1 VSEPDSHGPAPARH
15 LVFICFRS
23 SDGGS
28 YASVYLDEVLTAA
41 FGAAHVF
48 RSSRSIGAGASF
60 PGVIE
65 DALARAAVLLVLI
78 GRDWLGAPSA
88 TGVPAAAGE
97 AGKRAVDRPEGW
109 VRHEIEVSL
118 RAGIPV
124 IPVLLTGAT
133 LPAKSQLPP
142 SIADLADRQVIH
154 LRHRH
159 VSPDV
164 GHLIAQIRRVA
175 PGVGVESGVRAAP
188 GTATAQAGRSA
199 GEPRSRTRPFQ
210 ALIAEK
216 TRGFVGRQQVFGAV
230 DDWLAATRCG
240 YLTLRAEPGYGK
252 SAIVA
257 RYTLRTG
264 CLAYFNQRTTGLT
277 RASQFLRSVRE
288 QLSGLISDPTDGFA
302 PPAATV
308 VDGTGLAELLGQAV
322 SRAPGGR
329 LVIAVDA
336 LDEVD
341 LDSQDRGSNI
351 LYLPPQLPDGVYFLL
366 TKRDVALPLV
376 VDVPAHT
383 IDLMAP
389 QFHAANLSDARAYL
403 EAAAALP
410 GVARWL
416 EEHRLTASAF
426 VAELQRLSA
435 ANFIYL
441 HHVVQDIDSGR
452 FESRAIDRLP
462 DGLQAYYLD
471 HWHRMGMDSAEPPVI
486 RLRVLYVL
494 LEYQEPATIGRL
506 ASMVGASEVEVAAI
520 IRQWRQFLRRED
532 GGPEPAY
539 SLYHESFA
547 DFLRREETL
556 AASHVDLAEVNG
568 LIADHLY
575 ENP

>member
-1 VSEPDSHGPAPARH
+1 MSEPDSHGPAPARH

-23 SDGGS
+23 SDAGS
-28 YASVYLDEVLTAA
+28 YASVYLDEALTAA

-65 DALARAAVLLVLI
+65 DGLARAAVLLVLI

-88 TGVPAAAGE
+88 AGAPGVGGAAGM
-97 AGKRAVDRPEGW
+97 RAVDEPEDW

-124 IPVLLTGAT
+124 IPVLLTGAE
-133 LPAKSQLPP
+133 LPAKSQLPL
-142 SIADLADRQVIH
+142 SIADLADRQAIH

-159 VSPDV
+159 ISPDA

-175 PGVGVESGVRAAP
+175 PHVATVPAAD
-188 GTATAQAGRSA
+188 SA
-199 GEPRSRTRPFQ
+199 GEPGPWARPFH

-216 TRGFVGRQQVFGAV
+216 TRGFVGRQHVLGAV

-257 RYTLRTG
+257 LYTSRTG
-264 CLAYFNQRTTGLT
+264 CLAYFNQRAIGLT
-277 RASQFLRSVRE
+277 RASQFLCFVRE
-288 QLSGLISDPTDGFA
+288 QLSGLLGDPADGFA
-302 PPAATV
+302 AADTTV
-308 VDGTGLAELLGQAV
+308 VDGTGLAELLGRAV
-322 SRAPGGR
+322 KRAPGGR

-341 LDSQDRGSNI
+341 LGSQDRGSNI
-351 LYLPPQLPDGVYFLL
+351 LYLPPQLPDGVCFLL

-389 QFHAANLSDARAYL
+389 QFHAANMSDARAYL

-410 GVARWL
+410 GVTGWL
-416 EEHRLTASAF
+416 ERHRLTAAAF
-426 VAELQRLSA
+426 VAELQRYSA

-452 FESRAIDRLP
+452 FEGRAIDRLP

-471 HWHRMGMDSAEPPVI
+471 HWHRMGMDAAEPPVI
-486 RLRVLYVL
+486 KLRVLYVL

-520 IRQWRQFLRRED
+520 IRQWRQFLRRDD

-547 DFLRREETL
+547 DFLRGEETL